1 MPSKARHVCERRRD
15 GEAAVSRENEAGG
28 LLQHPRAIVLR
39 MLRMNY
45 YEILGVPREA
55 SDEDIK
61 KAYRKLVFEHH
72 PDRNPHRKDADERI
86 REINVAYEIVGD
98 PEKRKTY
105 DRLSWGA
112 EPRPETVDPSII
124 LDEMERKL
132 FDEGR
137 KELFAI
143 LMKDM
148 KRVKAE
154 LAVIR
159 EQAVAEQGYDSFLE
173 SIVTA
178 RASEIMSDFVTDEME
193 GRKQRLVEVAVE
205 MMVSQGVTKRDDEG
219 GIRAL
224 RNRLETAFRNGRVHG
239 IASALELFYE
249 RR

>member
-1 MPSKARHVCERRRD
+1 MPRTNYYEVL
-15 GEAAVSRENEAGG
+15 GVSRE
-28 LLQHPRAIVLR
+28 
-39 MLRMNY
+39 
-45 YEILGVPREA
+45 A
-55 SDEDIK
+55 SEEDIK

-98 PEKRKTY
+98 PEKRRSY
-105 DRLSWGA
+105 DRLSWGD
-112 EPRPETVDPSII
+112 EPRAAAVDPGLI
-124 LDEMERKL
+124 LEDMERKL

-143 LMKDM
+143 LMKDV

-154 LAVIR
+154 LALVR
-159 EQAVAEQGYDSFLE
+159 EQVVAEQGYDSFLE
-173 SIVTA
+173 HVVA
-178 RASEIMSDFVTDEME
+178 ERASAIMSDFVTEEMD

-205 MMVSQGVTKRDDEG
+205 MMVSQGVTKRGDES

>member
-1 MPSKARHVCERRRD
+1 MVAIGYYVAVIKSTNEQRV
-15 GEAAVSRENEAGG
+15 GEMKPVRP
-28 LLQHPRAIVLR
+28 HAIVLR
-39 MLRMNY
+39 MARMNY
-45 YEILGVPREA
+45 YEILGVSREA
-55 SDEDIK
+55 SDEEIK

-72 PDRNPHRKDADERI
+72 PDRNPHKKDADERI

-105 DRLSWGA
+105 DRLFWGA
-112 EPRPETVDPSII
+112 EPRAETVDPGVI

-143 LMKDM
+143 LMKDVQ
-148 KRVKAE
+148 RVKAE
-154 LAVIR
+154 LALVR
-159 EQAVAEQGYDSFLE
+159 EQVVAEQGYDSFLE
-173 SIVTA
+173 HVVAA
-178 RASEIMSDFVTDEME
+178 RASAIVGDFVTDEMDE
-193 GRKQRLVEVAVE
+193 RKQRLVEVAVE
-205 MMVSQGVTKRDDEG
+205 MMVSQGVTKRGDEG

>member
-1 MPSKARHVCERRRD
+1 MSATVKVKGITPH
-15 GEAAVSRENEAGG
+15 
-28 LLQHPRAIVLR
+28 AIVLR
-39 MLRMNY
+39 MARMNY
-45 YEILGVPREA
+45 YEVLGVSREA

-72 PDRNPHRKDADERI
+72 PDRNPHKRDADERI

-98 PEKRKTY
+98 PDKRKSY
-105 DRLSWGA
+105 DRLSWGD
-112 EPRPETVDPSII
+112 EPRAENIDPGVV

-143 LMKDM
+143 LMKDV

-154 LAVIR
+154 LSLVR
-159 EQAVAEQGYDSFLE
+159 EQVVAEQGYDSFLE
-173 SIVTA
+173 SVVTA
-178 RASEIMSDFVTDEME
+178 RASKIVGDFVTEEMD

-205 MMVSQGVTKRDDEG
+205 MMVSQGVTKRGDEG

-224 RNRLETAFRNGRVHG
+224 RNRLETAFRNGRLHG